1 MMASYKS
8 NKFIPQWNG
17 YKGLDREDWEALNRG
32 ETVEIKDVPGM
43 AKEYLEKTN
52 KSSSKKES
60 E

>member
-1 MMASYKS
+1 MASYKS
-8 NKFIPQWNG
+8 KKFIPQWNG
-17 YKGLDREDWEALNRG
+17 YKGLDIEDWEALNRG
-32 ETVEIKDVPGM
+32 ESVDLEEVPKL